1 MLNLFKEIFST
12 NGYVPHGHCYLW
24 QRELV
29 SFHVLSDL
37 LIAIAYFSIP
47 ITLIYF
53 IKKREDV
60 PFTGIFVLFSLFII
74 SCGITHLMAIFTLW
88 YPFYWLS
95 GILKIISATVS
106 LLTAFELVSVIPLA
120 LALPSPDKLKDINY
134 QLEKEIQDR
143 KKIEIKLIQLN
154 QNLKRSNEELEQ
166 FAYVAS
172 HDLQEP
178 LRTITSFTEILVEE
192 YGEYFD
198 NTAKEY
204 LTYISSSSQK
214 MKTLIKD
221 LLSLSKVSQ
230 KPQKLEKINLNEIIT
245 ETIDFIIPTIH
256 QRKINLNCQ
265 VLPHICGDK
274 VQLTHLWL
282 NLISNALKFNE
293 NELIDI
299 KIGVEDQDNNWLFYI
314 TDNGI
319 GIDAEYQQKIF
330 AIFQRL
336 HAQSQYEGTGIGL
349 ALCQRIV
356 SHHGGKIWVESE
368 LGKGSTFYFTMPKE
382 STS

>member
-1 MLNLFKEIFST
+1 MLNLFKEIFSA

-29 SFHVLSDL
+29 SFHVLADL

-47 ITLIYF
+47 ITLLYF
-53 IKKREDV
+53 IKKREDI
-60 PFTGIFVLFSLFII
+60 PFSGIFVLFSLFII
-74 SCGITHLMAIFTLW
+74 SCGITHLMAIVTLW

-95 GILKIISATVS
+95 GILKIISASVS
-106 LLTAFELVSVIPLA
+106 LLTAFELVGVIPFA
-120 LALPSPDKLKDINY
+120 LALPSPEKLTEVNY
-134 QLEKEIQDR
+134 QLQKEIRDR
-143 KKIEIKLIQLN
+143 QKIEIKLIKLN

-178 LRTITSFTEILVEE
+178 LRTITSFTEILAEE
-192 YGEYFD
+192 YNDSFD

-204 LTYISSSSQK
+204 LKYISSSSQK
-214 MKTLIKD
+214 MKKLIQD
-221 LLSLSKVSQ
+221 LLRLSKVSH
-230 KPQKLEKINLNEIIT
+230 KSQKLEQVNLNEIVK
-245 ETIDFIIPTIH
+245 EAIDFVSPSIH
-256 QRKINLNCQ
+256 QRKINISCQ
-265 VLPHICGDK
+265 VLPHIQGDK

-282 NLISNALKFNE
+282 NLISNALKFN
-293 NELIDI
+293 NNGLIEI
-299 KIGVEDQDNNWLFYI
+299 KIGVENHDNNWLFYI

-319 GIDAEYQQKIF
+319 GIDPEYQEKIF

-336 HAQSQYEGTGIGL
+336 HSQHQYEGTGIGL
-349 ALCQRIV
+349 ALCQRVV
-356 SHHGGKIWVESE
+356 SYHGGKIWVESE

-382 STS
+382 STT